1 MHRHFDWYLWWDRI
15 INIKMLVR
23 CLIALLVV
31 SALGAPDWTRVNDL
45 FLEAIKDRVF
55 PGGSITVA
63 NETHI
68 LYRKNFGYLTYSY
81 QLHDVE
87 VKNETKYDIASVT
100 KVMATTLGLMSLVYS
115 NFMKVTDL
123 VTKYIPNYDTNKK
136 GNTTIANLL
145 MHNSG

>member
-1 MHRHFDWYLWWDRI
+1 
-15 INIKMLVR
+15 MLVR